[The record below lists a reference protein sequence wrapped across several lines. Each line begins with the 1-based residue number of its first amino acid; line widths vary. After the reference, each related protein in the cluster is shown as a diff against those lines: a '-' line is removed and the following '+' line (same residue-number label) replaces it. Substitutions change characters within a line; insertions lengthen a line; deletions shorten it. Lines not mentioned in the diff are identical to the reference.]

1 MCQWLFCH
9 KNNSCALYTHMLYYL
24 GSEKSLDERKKFLY
38 SWYIIMV
45 TGCSIQAYVDNL
57 FVFLLSHIAYLKV
70 FFKCFGLVL
79 RPTSMK
85 QWRKTSIGV
94 RYNLIY

>member
-1 MCQWLFCH
+1 MCQVLFCH

-45 TGCSIQAYVDNL
+45 IGCSIQAYVDNL
-57 FVFLLSHIAYLKV
+57 FIFLLSHIAYLKV
-70 FFKCFGLVL
+70 ISVEVFLFGFAAYING
-79 RPTSMK
+79 TMAQDK
-85 QWRKTSIGV
+85 YWCKI
-94 RYNLIY
+94 